1 MGVREAINALFNRN
15 QKAVETTAIATSPVS
30 GSNSNVTDVYAK
42 LKADSDRLS
51 VIRTCRVMYDTDSRV
66 KKALRT
72 YARDL
77 VRSGFFIKTENKE
90 AMAIANAMQKRLKLS
105 RKIQDMV
112 KLTGR
117 DGDSFYELVIDEN
130 FDISQLSR
138 KPTMR
143 MRRNSNDRDS
153 FDNPAKAFYMVSSEA
168 AWSETTPERA
178 KDVLWFADWQMIHV
192 RNDHDE
198 ERRYG
203 TPMWA
208 SSTGAF
214 KKTQEGEMDVA
225 VRRKVRA
232 GMRYHHVVEGSE
244 ADVLAYKEVNKV
256 ALNNPGAAL
265 VDFFSNKP
273 GGITAVQGDA
283 HLNEIDDILHHIST
297 MFFASETP
305 MELLGYGGDLNRDV
319 LGDKKDEYDETLTDG
334 RDWITEDLVIPLVE
348 RQWLLKGI
356 LPASVDYKI
365 IWRKAKGITPT
376 MLRDLADGMMRMRV
390 LGVKEEIIQS
400 LLAQFLPDVDLD
412 IMTGDGMDTTA
423 FANNLK
429 GLSI

>member
-15 QKAVETTAIATSPVS
+15 QKAVETTAVSTSPA
-30 GSNSNVTDVYAK
+30 GGANVTDFYTR
-42 LKADSDRLS
+42 LKADSDRLA
-51 VIRTCRVMYDTDSRV
+51 VVKTCRLMYDTDSRV
-66 KKALRT
+66 KKSLRT

-77 VRSGFFIKTENKE
+77 VRSGYFIKTDNVE
-90 AMAIANAMQKRLKLS
+90 ASLIAIALQKRLKLS
-105 RKIQDMV
+105 RKTQDMV
-112 KLTGR
+112 RLTGR
-117 DGDSFYELVIDEN
+117 DGDSFYEIVIDEN
-130 FDISQLSR
+130 FDITQLSR
-138 KPTMR
+138 KPTLR

-153 FDNPAKAFYMVSSEA
+153 FDNPSKAFYMMPGDIA
-168 AWSETTPERA
+168 YDAQIP
-178 KDVLWFADWQMIHV
+178 KDAVFFAEWQMIHM

-214 KKTQEGEMDVA
+214 KKAQEGEMDVA

-232 GMRYHHVVEGSE
+232 GLRYHHVVEGSE

-256 ALNNPGAAL
+256 ALNNPNAAL

-283 HLNEIDDILHHIST
+283 HLNEINDILHHIST

-305 MELLGYGGDLNRDV
+305 MELLGYGDGLNRDV
-319 LGDKKDEYDETLTDG
+319 LGEKKDEYDETLTDG

-356 LPASVDYKI
+356 LPASVEYKI
-365 IWRKAKGITPT
+365 IWRKAKGITPI

-400 LLAQFLPDVDLD
+400 LLAQFIPDVDLD
-412 IMTGDGMDTTA
+412 IMSGDGMDSTA
-423 FANNLK
+423 FANNVK